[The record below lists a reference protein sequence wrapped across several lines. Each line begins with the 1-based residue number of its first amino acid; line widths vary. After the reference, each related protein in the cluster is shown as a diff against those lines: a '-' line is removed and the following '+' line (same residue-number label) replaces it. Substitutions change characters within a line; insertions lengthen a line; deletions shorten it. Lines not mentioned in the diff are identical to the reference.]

1 MGCGGMCERLEGL
14 CAFSALRAAFL
25 LPWLLSSEGQEAM
38 EKLVS
43 SFTLVSY

>member
-25 LPWLLSSEGQEAM
+25 LPWLLISEGERALNASM
-38 EKLVS
+38 FYASRFVR
-43 SFTLVSY
+43 